1 MTAPGA
7 LYEDLLWLPRPPA
20 DFGARCKA
28 ALASGGADGAAFRAL
43 AGHAL
48 DVNQLG
54 RLAKAIG
61 AAKAAGADLHP
72 LVPFRLGLLSNA
84 TTGFLAPALV
94 ATAPR
99 FNLALDIVET
109 PFGQAMQQAIDPKSE
124 LRRARPDA
132 VLVTLGDRALRLR
145 APLGDAAAEDAA
157 LAAALAQIDAMRGG
171 LREAGA
177 VAIVQ
182 TVVPPAE
189 TLFGGIDRGV
199 AGTARR
205 LVGRFNDALRD
216 AAAGSGGEMLVF
228 DAAALAETVGLA
240 AWHDPTQWALA
251 KLPFALPLVPLYAD
265 HVCRVIGALRG
276 QSRRCLVFDLDNTL
290 WGGVIGDDG
299 LGGIVVGQGDAAGES
314 YLALQRYALDLRERG
329 IVLAVSSKNDD
340 AVARLPFRE
349 HPDMLLREEHFAVF
363 QANWSD
369 KATNI
374 AAIAEALSLRLD
386 SLVFVDDNPAERAL
400 IRQKLP
406 TVAVPELPA
415 DPALYART
423 LAAASYFE
431 AVTFSAEDRRRAAFY
446 EGNARRLHLQSAA
459 VDLDDYLR
467 SLRMAATMAPF
478 DAVSRPRIAQLIGKS
493 NQFNLTTRRYAE
505 PEIRALEADP
515 AVFTMQVRLTDAF
528 GDNGMIGA
536 VICRRQGAAVWDID
550 TWLMSCRV
558 LKRRV
563 EEAVLQELVRQAR
576 AAGVQE
582 LRGRYIPS
590 GRNGM
595 VAGHYEALGFSHV
608 ETLADGTT
616 LWRLPLAEYRE
627 RELPIEIVATGFA
640 ATAPAGRVAE
650 TA

>member
-1 MTAPGA
+1 MTGPGA

-28 ALASGGADGAAFRAL
+28 LASGEAGGAAFRAL

-48 DVNQLG
+48 DINQLG

-61 AAKAAGADLHP
+61 AATAAGADLRP
-72 LVPFRLGLLSNA
+72 LTPFRLGLLSNA

-94 ATAPR
+94 ATASR
-99 FNLALDIVET
+99 FNIALDIVEV
-109 PFGQAMQQAIDPKSE
+109 PFGQAMQQAIDPDSE

-132 VLVTLGDRALRLR
+132 VLVMLDDRTLRLR

-157 LAAALAQIDAMRGG
+157 LAAALAQIDAIRGG
-171 LREAGA
+171 VRQAGA

-199 AGTARR
+199 AGTTRR
-205 LVGRFNDALRD
+205 LVGRFNEALRD
-216 AAAGSGGEMLVF
+216 AAAASGGEMMLF

-251 KLPFALPLVPLYAD
+251 KLSFALSLLPLFAD
-265 HVCRVIGALRG
+265 HVCRIVGALRG
-276 QSRRCLVFDLDNTL
+276 QSRRGLVFDLDNTL

-299 LGGIVVGQGDAAGES
+299 LEGIVVGQGDAAGES
-314 YLALQRYALDLRERG
+314 YLALQRYALDLRDRG

-340 AVARLPFRE
+340 AVARQPFRE
-349 HPDMLLREEHFAVF
+349 HPDMLLREEHFTVF

-369 KATNI
+369 KAANI

-423 LAAASYFE
+423 LAAAGYFE
-431 AVTFSAEDRRRAAFY
+431 AVAFSAEDGRRAAFY
-446 EGNARRLHLQSAA
+446 EGNARRLQLRSGAA
-459 VDLDDYLR
+459 DLDDYLR
-467 SLRMAATMAPF
+467 SLRMVATMAPF
-478 DAVSRPRIAQLIGKS
+478 DPVSRPRIAQLIGKS
-493 NQFNLTTRRYAE
+493 NQFNLTTRRYTE

-515 AVFTMQVRLTDAF
+515 AVFTMQVRLTDTF
-528 GDNGMIGA
+528 GDNGMIGV
-536 VICRRQGAAVWDID
+536 VICRRHGAVWEID

-558 LKRRV
+558 LKRRI

-595 VAGHYEALGFSHV
+595 VAGHYEALGFSPA

-616 LWRLPLAEYRE
+616 LWRLPLAEHRE
-627 RELPIEIVATGFA
+627 RDLPIDIVATGFA
-640 ATAPAGRVAE
+640 AAAAAARVAE